1 MSMREEK
8 REAMLFV
15 VCTRR
20 LPPYEMRKAESQA
33 LRALFYH

>member
-15 VCTRR
+15 VCR